1 MNDHFSVIEKKDP
14 KKIHY
19 VGISPNG
26 SKSSQVWTPFN
37 KFYKMAITP
46 LLIDQIEKF
55 QCLELSTAP
64 KLSPGTLRSH
74 VARVTCPET

>member
-46 LLIDQIEKF
+46 LFLEKIKKF
-55 QCLELSTAP
+55 QCLLQKIFHLVPSNLTWDMLRVP
-64 KLSPGTLRSH
+64 KHDLK
-74 VARVTCPET
+74 